1 MFSGI
6 RKLPFLRLRW
16 RMILPFFFIFW
27 VGASTILLV
36 FTWTMRVQLRHQE
49 VEEADRLLEAYLK
62 EKNISGIYRKSEHVQ
77 DKLGGLAFIRVMHGR
92 DHLIRISESMEQKI
106 AFQDLVDLAPGKS
119 EAWVV
124 MHRENQYTTLT
135 IVAKALPGGVTVQA
149 GIEAGPALAVY
160 HSLLK
165 AIWISESLAVFLSG
179 ILAVFSAGISAF
191 HLIKLEKHL
200 DTIEGV
206 AVQMQRDARQR
217 HDLFPDPERLHG
229 RIERLAGRNR
239 QLLAEMQASLDNV
252 AHDLRTPMTRLRSV
266 AEYGLQAADDPERLR
281 EALSDCLEESE
292 RVLSI
297 LRIMMSVAEAESGVL
312 RLDLQLCDL
321 RETLDDVVG
330 LYEYVAQEKDIE
342 IRLKLQPDLCCRID
356 RVRISQVW
364 GNLLDNA
371 IKYGKKGGWID
382 ISSHLEGQRLRI
394 DFQDN
399 GMGIS
404 RSEIGRIWERL
415 YRGDRSRSQQG
426 LGLGLN
432 YVKAVVEAHG
442 GSVSVESSLQ
452 QGSCFSIYLPIS

>member
-6 RKLPFLRLRW
+6 RNLPLLSLQW
-16 RMILPFFFIFW
+16 RMVLPFFLIYW
-27 VGASTILLV
+27 LGASVILLV
-36 FTWTMRVQLRHQE
+36 FTMTIRVQLRHQE
-49 VEEADRLLEAYLK
+49 VKEADRLLEAYLK
-62 EKNISGIYRKSEHVQ
+62 EKNISGIYRKSDHIQE
-77 DKLGGLAFIRVMHGR
+77 KLGGLAFVRVMHGR
-92 DHLIRISESMEQKI
+92 DHLIRINEDMEGKI

-124 MHRENQYTTLT
+124 MQRENQYTTLT
-135 IVAKALPGGVTVQA
+135 IVTKALPGHVTVQA
-149 GIEAGPALAVY
+149 GMEAGPALGVY
-160 HSLLK
+160 RALLK
-165 AIWISESLAVFLSG
+165 AIWISEGLVVLLSG
-179 ILAVFSAGISAF
+179 ILAIFSVRISAF
-191 HLIKLEKHL
+191 PLVKLGKHL
-200 DTIEGV
+200 DAIEG
-206 AVQMQRDARQR
+206 AAFQTQEGARQR
-217 HDLFPDPERLHG
+217 QELFPDPERLDS
-229 RIERLAGRNR
+229 RIKQLAERNR

-266 AEYGLQAADDPERLR
+266 AEYGLQSSDDPERLR

-312 RLDLQLCDL
+312 RLDLQLCNL
-321 RETLDDVVG
+321 RETLEDIVG

-342 IRLKLQPDLCCRID
+342 IRLRLQADLYCRID
-356 RVRISQVW
+356 RVRITQVW

-382 ISSHLEGQRLRI
+382 ISSHLEGKKLRI

-399 GMGIS
+399 GIGIS
-404 RSEIGRIWERL
+404 RNEIGRIWERL

-452 QGSCFSIYLPIS
+452 QGSCFSIYLPIA